1 MAKIALLI
9 GVSDY
14 TSGFAPLPSA
24 VKDAQ
29 AMQGVLEH
37 SDIGGFDRVQR
48 LENPDRQSMED
59 AIEALFTSC
68 RKDDLVLLFFSG
80 HGVKDDGGGLYL
92 AAHNAR
98 KDERGRLV
106 KSRAVAAGL
115 VVQFMENCKS
125 KRQVIILDC
134 CFSGA
139 FAEGMKVKDDGSV
152 DVKNQLGGEGRVI
165 LTSSTAMQYS
175 FEQPDSDLSIYTQH
189 LVEGIQT
196 GDADQDRDGFI
207 GVNELHDYAKRRVQ
221 EIKPEMNPE
230 IYLAKEGY
238 NKILLAQTPSIDPVL
253 RYSQEVQQ
261 LAHGWEIRFK
271 ERTVLDQ
278 VQDWLNLPPRDDV
291 QMSST
296 RRKALDALRHKL
308 RLSQEVASQR
318 EAEVLQP
325 YREFHQKIADYK
337 REFAGKIRWGK
348 PLTNSDRRELKD
360 LQRALN
366 LKNETAA
373 YAEREISQRRQRF
386 PYSSIQTFYRL
397 LNPTT
402 FVLLFGSAILIFLAI
417 DVFKAVQER
426 FEMNQ
431 QPSTFPTESSV
442 FPSSDASPDAQNK
455 FQEAQNKVDEGKY
468 QEAIDLYK
476 SAIKI
481 NPQISDY
488 YAGLGIAY
496 YKLAGQYMIPDSFS
510 GNSWSNE
517 NFRLAI
523 KNLEKAIELKDLNL
537 YSNNVSVYKIHIF
550 LGHAYT
556 GLDKKQN
563 ASKAY
568 NAYSS
573 AIQEN
578 PTEKNLLATAYE
590 GRAAARMRWKYDRDG
605 AKADYGKARRLYEET
620 NTDGKNSEAIK
631 RVNNALM
638 EMQ

>member
-14 TSGFAPLPSA
+14 TSGFTPLPSA

-29 AMQGVLEH
+29 AMKRVLEQT
-37 SDIGGFDRVQR
+37 DIGGFDQVQS

-115 VVQFMENCKS
+115 VVQFMENCRS

-139 FAEGMKVKDDGSV
+139 FAEGMKVKDDGSI

-165 LTSSTAMQYS
+165 LTSSTAIQYS
-175 FEQPDSDLSIYTQH
+175 FEQQDSALSIYTQY
-189 LVEGIQT
+189 LVEGIET

-238 NKILLAQTPSIDPVL
+238 NKILLAQTLSTDPVL

-261 LAHGWEIRFK
+261 LAHNWKIRFK
-271 ERTVLDQ
+271 ERTLLDQ
-278 VQDWLNLPPRDDV
+278 VQDWLNLPPRDDI

-296 RRKALDALRHKL
+296 RRKALNALRQRL
-308 RLSQEVASQR
+308 GLSQEVASQK

-325 YREFHQKIADYK
+325 YREFHQKFATYK
-337 REFAGKIRWGK
+337 QDFAGKIRWGK
-348 PLTNSDRRELKD
+348 SLTNSDRRELKD
-360 LQRALN
+360 LQRALG
-366 LKNETAA
+366 LSNEHTA
-373 YAEREISQRRQRF
+373 YAEHEVLQRIQRF

-402 FVLLFGSAILIFLAI
+402 FVLLFGSAILVVLVI
-417 DVFKAVQER
+417 DTFKVVQER
-426 FEMNQ
+426 FQTNQ
-431 QPSTFPTESSV
+431 QPPFFPESTTLPDSN
-442 FPSSDASPDAQNK
+442 ASPDAQNK
-455 FQEAQNKVDEGKY
+455 FQEAQNEVNEGKY
-468 QEAIDLYK
+468 PEAIDLYE

-481 NPQISDY
+481 NPQIADFH
-488 YAGLGIAY
+488 AGLGIAY
-496 YKLAGQYMIPDSFS
+496 YELARRLTIS
-510 GNSWSNE
+510 GNAQSND
-517 NFRLAI
+517 NFRSAI
-523 KNLEKAIELKDLNL
+523 EKLEKAIELRKDDNL
-537 YSNNVSVYKIHIF
+537 YSNDVRRYPTSNIYIS
-550 LGHAYT
+550 LGRAYYAS
-556 GLDKKQN
+556 GGKQN
-563 ASKAY
+563 ASKAF
-568 NAYSS
+568 NAYTF
-573 AIQEN
+573 AIQER
-578 PTEKNLLATAYE
+578 PSKNSLAIAYE
-590 GRAAARMRWKYDRDG
+590 ERAEARRRSAGDTKG
-605 AKADYGKARRLYEET
+605 AKEDYETAKKLFVET
-620 NTDGKNSEAIK
+620 NDSLAIE
-631 RVNNALM
+631 RVNNAIK